1 MSKSFWEWA
10 GFFSRVF
17 GGLLVVSVFVGLA
30 MGWLLSDAVAF
41 GMFFSGLALLGFGFL
56 ANAIASEK

>member
-17 GGLLVVSVFVGLA
+17 GGVLVVATFVGFWL
-30 MGWLLSDAVAF
+30 GWFLPDAVAF
-41 GMFFSGLALLGFGFL
+41 GMCFSGLALVGFGLL
-56 ANAIASEK
+56 AEAIASDK